1 MIGDRDLDRDDFPF
15 PLDRPI
21 TGQDLVQ
28 LLPRLLQP
36 LWSQAADAVRATVA
50 RVVAVDAGPPKSVTV
65 TAAGRDYDCRYFA
78 AYANPAVNDFVVVVH
93 NASQGIVLGRLA

>member
-1 MIGDRDLDRDDFPF
+1 MRSGPPSPEW
-15 PLDRPI
+15 PLS
-21 TGQDLVQ
+21 T
-28 LLPRLLQP
+28 
-36 LWSQAADAVRATVA
+36 T
-50 RVVAVDAGPPKSVTV
+50 GPPKTVTV